1 MNRSISI
8 SRKIALAYS
17 EVCKPLCKEL
27 GLPQTAFDIL
37 MFLGNNPA
45 YKTAS
50 EIVEI
55 RRLKANLVSVNVE
68 KLVQEGYLTRCAV
81 AGDRRKTELLCTEK
95 AAPILA
101 RGRQLQ
107 KDFSGSLFAGMD
119 EARREAFAAALAEIE
134 SNLDCRDGL
143 SAACVKMRPFD
154 GHFDFLRH
162 HKTSCL
168 PSFPIGRQEVFPF
181 AENKKNLTSEEVR
194 FWWRLLDSNQ

>member
-1 MNRSISI
+1 MNPNIEFSI
-8 SRKIALAYS
+8 KTAQAYNA
-17 EVCKPLCKEL
+17 VCKPLCQEL
-27 GLPQTAFDIL
+27 GLSQAALDIL
-37 MFLGNNPA
+37 LFLANNPD

-107 KDFSGSLFAGMD
+107 QDFSESLFAGMD

-134 SNLDCRDGL
+134 SNLDAIL
-143 SAACVKMRPFD
+143 EANEP
-154 GHFDFLRH
+154 
-162 HKTSCL
+162 
-168 PSFPIGRQEVFPF
+168 
-181 AENKKNLTSEEVR
+181 
-194 FWWRLLDSNQ
+194 

>member
-1 MNRSISI
+1 MNPNIEFSI
-8 SRKIALAYS
+8 KTAQAYNA
-17 EVCKPLCKEL
+17 VCKPLCQEL
-27 GLPQTAFDIL
+27 GLSQTALDIL
-37 MFLGNNPA
+37 LFLANNPD

-107 KDFSGSLFAGMD
+107 KNFSESLFAGMD

-134 SNLDCRDGL
+134 SNLDAIL
-143 SAACVKMRPFD
+143 EANEP
-154 GHFDFLRH
+154 
-162 HKTSCL
+162 
-168 PSFPIGRQEVFPF
+168 
-181 AENKKNLTSEEVR
+181 
-194 FWWRLLDSNQ
+194 